1 MLFIFCGIYILS
13 ATAYSS
19 DYLGHLN
26 LNSLIG
32 FSSYKHIM
40 FLITKH
46 FKSDAYIRK
55 PRYFTYDF
63 NSEYKI
69 FLNSF
74 YQLLLTDNVWL
85 LTLAAH

>member
-1 MLFIFCGIYILS
+1 
-13 ATAYSS
+13 
-19 DYLGHLN
+19 
-26 LNSLIG
+26 
-32 FSSYKHIM
+32 M

-69 FLNSF
+69 FLKSF
-74 YQLLLTDNVWL
+74 YQLLLTDNVFTSVL
-85 LTLAAH
+85 SNQSLKKYIE